1 MTGFYGQV
9 KDNGKFRDFVLPMEE
24 LSRIRDAT
32 IFIHKSGLLLFSEGY
47 CHPPGK
53 LIGNIIY
60 IPDPE
65 GKKEIFGLPYRSII
79 KKDQDGEEA
88 WINYESQLEI
98 YRELAPES
106 QVGKPPYARFKCQFD
121 LADLVGFV
129 DHRRSLK
136 KARSLSP
143 EIDEAIR
150 NVAGMLKVRPETI
163 GVTGSL
169 SLGNLKTAHDF
180 DLVFYG
186 TVEESW
192 KIVSQIYRIVEDP
205 KRRVFEM
212 GMLWAIRFYDDWG
225 NMICPFFSY
234 TDPAEIPLQ
243 DFSMA
248 VEEAGL
254 EIEGTVV
261 NDRHTFYMP
270 SVLGLAEAR
279 VPGREDLSELDLILY
294 HGGLRGEYKVGDRV
308 RARGDLVRVEGPEKS
323 YPAFLCTNLTE
334 TGKVGVG
341 NGE

>member
-1 MTGFYGQV
+1 MTSFYDRV
-9 KDNGKFRDFVLPMEE
+9 KDNEKFRDFVLPMEE
-24 LSRIRDAT
+24 LGFIRDAT
-32 IFIHKSGLLLFSEGY
+32 IFIHKTGLLLFSEGY
-47 CHPPGK
+47 HHPPGK
-53 LIGNIIY
+53 LICNIIY

-88 WINYESQLEI
+88 WINYEAQLEL
-98 YRELAPES
+98 YRELAPEA

-143 EIDEAIR
+143 QIDDAIR
-150 NVAGMLKVRPETI
+150 NVAGMLKIHPDTV

-186 TVEESW
+186 TVAEGW
-192 KIVSQIYRIVEDP
+192 DIVNQIYRIVEDP
-205 KRRVFEM
+205 KRQVFEM

-234 TDPAEIPLQ
+234 TDLSEVPLKDFTMEVEAEG
-243 DFSMA
+243 
-248 VEEAGL
+248 VEVT
-254 EIEGTVV
+254 GTVV

-270 SVLGLAEAR
+270 SVLRLAEAE
-279 VPGREDLSELDLILY
+279 VPGRSDLKALGLILY

-308 RARGDLVRVEGPEKS
+308 RARGDLVQVKTPEET
-323 YPAFLCTNLTE
+323 YPALLSTNLSDSE
-334 TGKVGVG
+334 KVGSG
-341 NGE
+341 DR